1 MKALILD
8 AERRTANVE
17 SVPDPRPSSNEL
29 LLRVEA
35 VALNPV
41 DSLYVFNPLA
51 STERT
56 VGSDFS

>member
-8 AERRTANVE
+8 AERRTANVK

-41 DSLYVFNPLA
+41 DSLTCSILSLQRNAL
-51 STERT
+51 
-56 VGSDFS
+56 